1 MTDVHCK
8 GFGDFER
15 KFKADMLKRA
25 KEVQKAVRGA
35 ASDGATYIR
44 NETIPVAF
52 GELRSSVHVV
62 GRGVDAAIV
71 IDAPHAAA
79 VENGSRPHWAPLV
92 ALIKWV
98 KLRGMQGMAARA
110 DQGKMFLGRAN
121 GRMVTTR
128 KGIARLERMKGSTT
142 KYHALSVSGQI
153 DAASDKG
160 VTPIDVAEQ
169 IARAIQIAIH
179 AHGTKPQWYARRA
192 IPFIRQRLEARL
204 KATLNL
210 L

>member
-1 MTDVHCK
+1 MTDVTCK
-8 GFGDFER
+8 GMADFNR
-15 KFKADMLKRA
+15 QFKRDMLKRA
-25 KEVQKAVRGA
+25 KQLQKAVRGA
-35 ASDGATYIR
+35 AEDGATYIR
-44 NETIPVAF
+44 TTTIPVAF
-52 GELRSSVHVV
+52 GPLRDSVHVV

-98 KLRGMQGMAARA
+98 KLRGMQGMAGRA

-121 GRMVTTR
+121 GRMVTTT
-128 KGIARLERMKGSTT
+128 KGLARLDRMKGSTT

-179 AHGTKPQWYARRA
+179 AHGTKPHWYARRA
-192 IPFIRQRLEARL
+192 IPFIRSRLDARI
-204 KATLNL
+204 KAALHL